1 MIITMKKDTKKQALF
16 SANTTNKQLQEQPL
30 HFFDLDYMLLDSDNH
45 HLSGAS
51 NIKELIKKI
60 NVLFDENGNNLVI
73 TYTIIKYKN
82 EDTVLYRPDYDITTS
97 SRIDDF
103 GKLNLFDGLKLLH
116 NKKIIKINSV
126 KITKNDESE
135 LTFKI
140 SIFYPEKI
148 NFAVFDA
155 NNKNRLT
162 VDFETGA
169 YEYKG
174 RTATIKNGTQPYAV
188 LYILSENKGIPMP
201 VAELMNSANELIHNS
216 NNHLYTEKQIADALR
231 TIKLKVQVK
240 DGEYFPVK
248 KIDGFSEKK
257 YLFEIE

>member
-1 MIITMKKDTKKQALF
+1 MKKGTKKGALF
-16 SANTTNKQLQEQPL
+16 STNTIDKRLQEQPL
-30 HFFDLDYMLLDSDNH
+30 YFFDLDFLLLDSDIS
-45 HLSGAS
+45 HLSGSS

-60 NVLFDENGNNLVI
+60 NGLFDENGSNLII
-73 TYTIIKYKN
+73 TYTINKRKN
-82 EDTVLYRPDYDITTS
+82 EDTILYRPDYDLTIS
-97 SRIDDF
+97 SRVDDF
-103 GKLNLFDGLKLLH
+103 DKLNLFDGLKLLH

-126 KITKNDESE
+126 KTTKDDAKE

-140 SIFYPEKI
+140 SLVYPEKV

-162 VDFETGA
+162 IDFETGV

-174 RTATIKNGTQPYAV
+174 RKAKIKNGTQPYAI
-188 LYILSENKGIPMP
+188 LYILSANKGIPMSFD
-201 VAELMNSANELIHNS
+201 ELKKSANELIRNT
-216 NNHLYTEKQIADALR
+216 NNHLHIEKQIADAIR
-231 TIKLKVQVK
+231 TIRLKVKVK

-248 KIDGFSEKK
+248 KNDGLREKN